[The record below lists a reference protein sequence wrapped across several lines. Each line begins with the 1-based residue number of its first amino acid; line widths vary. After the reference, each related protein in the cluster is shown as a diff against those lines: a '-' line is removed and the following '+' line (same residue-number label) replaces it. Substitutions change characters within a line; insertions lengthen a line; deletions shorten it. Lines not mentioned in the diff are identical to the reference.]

1 MERRMTAG
9 LGIVHAF
16 LAVPLFVA
24 LSAAAGLA
32 DASSRP
38 IQAAPVN
45 PIEGTWVYAKD
56 PSGVVKTES
65 IYEGSTI
72 TFGPGGKY
80 SFQLG
85 QTQIAL
91 QGTWEVRG
99 TARDTVRVHTE
110 YGQGRENDLTLTIRR
125 NPRGVVVG
133 LVVREGD
140 GSTGARYYVPRPA

>member
-1 MERRMTAG
+1 MERRITAG
-9 LGIVHAF
+9 LGKVRAF

-32 DASSRP
+32 DALPRA
-38 IQAAPVN
+38 IQTTPAN
-45 PIEGTWVYAKD
+45 QIEGTWVYAKD

-99 TARDTVRVHTE
+99 AEGDTVRVHTE
-110 YGQGRENDLTLTIRR
+110 YGQGRENDLALTIRR
-125 NPRGVVVG
+125 DRRGVVVG